1 MTWDDLT
8 AEERAVAYSA
18 NADRLMTPAE
28 LSRYWRVMVDAPL
41 SLSFDNAHARAVADF
56 LARRRAGPQT
66 PDADRGAT

>member
-28 LSRYWRVMVDAPL
+28 LNRYWRVYVDAPDRL
-41 SLSFDNAHARAVADF
+41 SNEDAHARAVADF
-56 LARRRAGPQT
+56 LATRRRDAGQLEGGR
-66 PDADRGAT
+66 D